1 MAIQPD
7 TNLYLLKCPLELS
20 NKHQLTFSNKNQQFE
35 YFSNLE
41 NLEINRISYQRKD
54 SVIRYPAHIDS
65 LLEYNYCMYQNNNYS
80 NKWFY
85 AFIVNMEYVNDSMT
99 NIYIKTDVFQTWQF
113 DLIYK
118 QSFIEREMINVS
130 EDVPGAN
137 LIPENLESGENII
150 QSIFSSYDFEPAY
163 IIAYSGDKIGNT
175 AITQDGATYNGIF
188 SSIKFILCNAGGF
201 KDLMGTLQNNQQAD
215 YIVTCFTVPILAVK
229 SLFVPDLPQKLI
241 MDTNNTENPIE
252 YNVATRPSS
261 LNGYTP
267 KNKKLL
273 QFPFCYLGFNKSNGN
288 NKVYKFEDFTN
299 GVAKFQ
305 GLCEV
310 NPNPQA
316 VLIPENYKGQ
326 IQNLE
331 EIAVVGGYPTVSY
344 KTDTFNSWLAQNAN
358 IIDIQYERT
367 KYNYN
372 MGLASNAVGVA
383 TDTLSGV
390 LSALNPLELS
400 GVGSSIA
407 SMSNRMLEVESSSKN
422 YEYDIANMNA
432 QVQAKELL
440 PDNVSL
446 SSSNASLIGYQ
457 KQSQQIFSIYTIKRQ
472 FAERIDK
479 YFDMFGYKTNTVKIP
494 NINNR
499 PNWNYV
505 KTIGANIEGFIPQ
518 GDLSEIISLFDN
530 GITLWHNSTNFL
542 DYSVNN
548 R

>member
-1 MAIQPD
+1 
-7 TNLYLLKCPLELS
+7 
-20 NKHQLTFSNKNQQFE
+20 
-35 YFSNLE
+35 
-41 NLEINRISYQRKD
+41 
-54 SVIRYPAHIDS
+54 
-65 LLEYNYCMYQNNNYS
+65 
-80 NKWFY
+80 
-85 AFIVNMEYVNDSMT
+85 
-99 NIYIKTDVFQTWQF
+99 
-113 DLIYK
+113 
-118 QSFIEREMINVS
+118 
-130 EDVPGAN
+130 
-137 LIPENLESGENII
+137 
-150 QSIFSSYDFEPAY
+150 
-163 IIAYSGDKIGNT
+163 
-175 AITQDGATYNGIF
+175 
-188 SSIKFILCNAGGF
+188 
-201 KDLMGTLQNNQQAD
+201 MGTLQNSQQAD

-229 SLFVPDLPQKLI
+229 SIYTPDLPQTDV
-241 MDTNNTENPIE
+241 MNANNIENPIE
-252 YNVATRPSS
+252 YTVGSRPSS

-305 GLCEV
+305 GICEV

-344 KTDTFNSWLAQNAN
+344 KTDTFNSWLAQNSN
-358 IIDIQYERT
+358 IIDIQYERS

-432 QVQAKELL
+432 QIQAKELL

-446 SSSNASLIGYQ
+446 SSSNATLIGYQ

-530 GITLWHNSTNFL
+530 GITLWHNSSNFL